1 MLHKRRP
8 YAKSSLTFLC
18 LIKNMY
24 PHVQRLQAIKDVLA
38 FFPLKE
44 TRNLSLLPG
53 IVIDQRVLLNWL
65 VIRENLIFFLPSS
78 LFPQWRGHWWEQ
90 EYITKRSL
98 EFLLGLFKKLHPTQV
113 HKTSHFTKD
122 IQCLKIENQETAENT
137 YCFFQKKKV
146 VFKCKKNIRIY
157 GLRIIASLLFSSFI
171 FPLEWPFVL
180 IYRVQVRYYGCGLT
194 YIGNISRLRIDL

>member
-53 IVIDQRVLLNWL
+53 IVIDQRVLLN
-65 VIRENLIFFLPSS
+65 
-78 LFPQWRGHWWEQ
+78 
-90 EYITKRSL
+90 
-98 EFLLGLFKKLHPTQV
+98 
-113 HKTSHFTKD
+113 
-122 IQCLKIENQETAENT
+122 
-137 YCFFQKKKV
+137 
-146 VFKCKKNIRIY
+146 
-157 GLRIIASLLFSSFI
+157 
-171 FPLEWPFVL
+171 
-180 IYRVQVRYYGCGLT
+180 
-194 YIGNISRLRIDL
+194 